1 METLNIKISNGTLDM
16 NQEKAKKS
24 RKKGKIPLTDNAIKV
39 LERRYLKKDEAGNPI
54 EKPKDM
60 FTRVAENIA
69 SADSV
74 YDNDADVKSVT
85 AEFYTIMTKLEFLP
99 NSPTLFNAG
108 RELQELSACFVLPI
122 EDSMDSIFEAIKS
135 TALIHK
141 SGGGTGFSFSRIRPK
156 NDVVRTTKGVSSGP
170 ISFMTVFDAATETIK
185 QGGTRRGANMAI
197 LRVDHPDIME
207 FVTCK
212 EDNDRLNNFNISVG
226 ITEEFMKAVSGNK
239 EFDLLNPRT
248 KEIVES
254 LNAKKVFDK
263 IAEMAW
269 KNGEPGIV
277 FLDRL
282 NKDNPT
288 PKIGEIEST
297 NPCIAGD
304 TWIHTES
311 GPIQAINLIG
321 EQFRARVN
329 GQDFITGRDGVF
341 KTANKQIFKLRT
353 TEGYQ
358 LRLTEDHPVRYVS
371 KISRNKTEVEW
382 RKAGELKKGDML
394 LLNDHRMNADW
405 PGAHNWDEGY
415 LVGLL
420 IGDGTLKKD
429 KAILSVWEEGSEKG
443 VMECAK
449 RAAKTLPHRSDF
461 NGWIKVK
468 GRKEHRMA
476 LGYLKRLVLEMGM
489 SPGNKTITPTMEM
502 SSSDFYRGFLR
513 GFFDADGS
521 VQGHRNKGVSVR
533 LSQSDL
539 QRLEVVQRMLLR
551 LGIVSNLYRNRKPA
565 KETMLPDGKGGHSPY
580 RTKPQHE
587 LVISK
592 ENLKRFNDLIGFSH
606 TVKAEKLGRMLHDYN
621 REIYRERFVARVES
635 ISPEDKEDVFDVQV
649 PGINIFDA
657 NGMQVHN
664 CGEQPLLPYESCN
677 LGSINLSMMITDGE
691 IDWDKLEGMVD
702 TAVHFLDNVI
712 TMNKFPLE
720 KIKEMTEANRKI
732 GLGVMGF
739 ADMLIQLGIP
749 YNSNEAIECAEKVMS
764 FIHEKAWDKSAEL
777 GKSRGPFPNFKDS
790 IFNVK
795 GQRKMRNATTTTI
808 APTGSIG
815 IIAGC
820 SGGIEP
826 LFAISFIR
834 ANVLNDEQLVTVNP
848 MFEKVAK
855 EMGFY
860 SEELMMKIAKK
871 GSVQGMDEVPKD
883 VQRVF
888 VTAHDITPE
897 WHIRMQAAFQKY
909 VDNAVSKTVN
919 FPNSAT
925 TRDIKKVYQLAYELG
940 CKGVTVYRDGSREK
954 QVLNIGSV
962 KAKQQTVIKP
972 RPRPM
977 AMQGTTMRVETG
989 CGKLYVTINEDD
1001 QGLFEIFAQ
1010 MGKSGG
1016 CAMSQSEAISRLIS
1030 LALRAGVDTDAILK
1044 QLHGIRC
1051 PAPLL
1056 AKGGVV
1062 LSCPDAMSK
1071 AIERHIKQKR
1081 DVGEEDIIEQATTL
1095 DNFIDKKDKGNV
1107 VGVCPD
1113 CGGPLIFEEG
1123 CSKCL
1128 NPGCGYTK
1136 CG

>member
-1 METLNIKISNGTLDM
+1 METLNIKISNGTLEM
-16 NQEKAKKS
+16 NGEKTGKSKKKS
-24 RKKGKIPLTDNAIKV
+24 NLQLTDNAIKV
-39 LERRYLKKDEAGNPI
+39 LERRYLKKNEKGKPT
-54 EKPKDM
+54 EKPEDM
-60 FTRVAENIA
+60 FHRVAKNIA
-69 SADSV
+69 SADTV
-74 YDNDADVKSVT
+74 YDKDADVKSVE
-85 AEFYTIMTKLEFLP
+85 AEFYDVMTKLEFLP

-122 EDSMDSIFEAIKS
+122 EDSMDSIFEAIKH

-197 LRVDHPDIME
+197 LRVDHPDILE
-207 FVTCK
+207 FITCK
-212 EDNDRLNNFNISVG
+212 EDNDKLNNFNISVG
-226 ITEEFMKAVSGNK
+226 ITEEFMKAVSNGK
-239 EFDLLNPRT
+239 DYDLLNPRT
-248 KEIVES
+248 KEIVER
-254 LNAKKVFDK
+254 LNAKNVFDK

-282 NKDNPT
+282 NRDNPT
-288 PKIGEIEST
+288 PKQGEIEST
-297 NPCIAGD
+297 NP
-304 TWIHTES
+304 
-311 GPIQAINLIG
+311 
-321 EQFRARVN
+321 
-329 GQDFITGRDGVF
+329 
-341 KTANKQIFKLRT
+341 
-353 TEGYQ
+353 
-358 LRLTEDHPVRYVS
+358 
-371 KISRNKTEVEW
+371 
-382 RKAGELKKGDML
+382 
-394 LLNDHRMNADW
+394 
-405 PGAHNWDEGY
+405 
-415 LVGLL
+415 
-420 IGDGTLKKD
+420 
-429 KAILSVWEEGSEKG
+429 
-443 VMECAK
+443 
-449 RAAKTLPHRSDF
+449 
-461 NGWIKVK
+461 
-468 GRKEHRMA
+468 
-476 LGYLKRLVLEMGM
+476 
-489 SPGNKTITPTMEM
+489 
-502 SSSDFYRGFLR
+502 
-513 GFFDADGS
+513 
-521 VQGHRNKGVSVR
+521 
-533 LSQSDL
+533 
-539 QRLEVVQRMLLR
+539 
-551 LGIVSNLYRNRKPA
+551 
-565 KETMLPDGKGGHSPY
+565 
-580 RTKPQHE
+580 
-587 LVISK
+587 
-592 ENLKRFNDLIGFSH
+592 
-606 TVKAEKLGRMLHDYN
+606 
-621 REIYRERFVARVES
+621 
-635 ISPEDKEDVFDVQV
+635 
-649 PGINIFDA
+649 
-657 NGMQVHN
+657 

-677 LGSINLSMMITDGE
+677 LGSINLSKIVSDGH
-691 IDWDKLEGMVD
+691 IDWEKLEGTVRC
-702 TAVHFLDNVI
+702 AVHFLDNVI
-712 TMNKFPLE
+712 TMNKFPLD

-739 ADMLIQLGIP
+739 ADLLIMLGIS
-749 YNSNEAIECAEKVMS
+749 YNSNEAIETAEKLMS
-764 FIHEKAWDKSAEL
+764 FIQEKARNMSYELAE
-777 GKSRGPFPNFKDS
+777 SRGTFPNFEDS
-790 IFNVK
+790 IYNVP
-795 GQRKMRNATTTTI
+795 GQRKIRNATTTTI

-826 LFAISFIR
+826 LFGISYIR

-855 EMGFY
+855 ELGFY

-871 GSVQGMDEVPKD
+871 GSVSGMEDVPKE

-925 TRDIKKVYQLAYELG
+925 TKDIKKVYQLADELG
-940 CKGVTVYRDGSREK
+940 CKGVTVYRDGSRDK

-962 KAKQQTVIKP
+962 KAKALPAIKP

-977 AMQGTTMRVETG
+977 MMQGTTMRVETG

-1044 QLHGIRC
+1044 QLRGIRC

-1071 AIERHIKQKR
+1071 AIDRHIKRKR
-1081 DVGEEDIIEQATTL
+1081 DVGEEEIIEQATTL
-1095 DNFIDKKDKGNV
+1095 DNFIDKSEGRNV

-1123 CSKCL
+1123 CSKCF
-1128 NPGCGYTK
+1128 NPSCGYTK

>member
-1 METLNIKISNGTLDM
+1 METLNIKISNGNLDM
-16 NQEKAKKS
+16 NGENTAKSKKKS
-24 RKKGKIPLTDNAIKV
+24 KIALNENSIKV
-39 LERRYLKKDEAGNPI
+39 LERRYLKKNESGKPI
-54 EKPKDM
+54 EKPIDM
-60 FTRVAENIA
+60 FHRVAANIA
-69 SADSV
+69 SADAV
-74 YDNDADVKSVT
+74 YDKSADVKSVET
-85 AEFYTIMTKLEFLP
+85 EFFDIMTKLEFLP

-122 EDSMDSIFEAIKS
+122 EDSMNSIFEAIKN

-197 LRVDHPDIME
+197 LRVDHPDIMD
-207 FVTCK
+207 FITCK
-212 EDNDRLNNFNISVG
+212 EDNDKLNNFNISVG
-226 ITEEFMKAVSGNK
+226 ITEDFMQAVANNSDFK
-239 EFDLLNPRT
+239 LLNPRT
-248 KEIVES
+248 KELVEE
-254 LNAKKVFDK
+254 LNARKVFDK

-282 NKDNPT
+282 NRDNPT
-288 PKIGEIEST
+288 PKLGEIEST
-297 NPCIAGD
+297 NP
-304 TWIHTES
+304 
-311 GPIQAINLIG
+311 
-321 EQFRARVN
+321 
-329 GQDFITGRDGVF
+329 
-341 KTANKQIFKLRT
+341 
-353 TEGYQ
+353 
-358 LRLTEDHPVRYVS
+358 
-371 KISRNKTEVEW
+371 
-382 RKAGELKKGDML
+382 
-394 LLNDHRMNADW
+394 
-405 PGAHNWDEGY
+405 
-415 LVGLL
+415 
-420 IGDGTLKKD
+420 
-429 KAILSVWEEGSEKG
+429 
-443 VMECAK
+443 
-449 RAAKTLPHRSDF
+449 
-461 NGWIKVK
+461 
-468 GRKEHRMA
+468 
-476 LGYLKRLVLEMGM
+476 
-489 SPGNKTITPTMEM
+489 
-502 SSSDFYRGFLR
+502 
-513 GFFDADGS
+513 
-521 VQGHRNKGVSVR
+521 
-533 LSQSDL
+533 
-539 QRLEVVQRMLLR
+539 
-551 LGIVSNLYRNRKPA
+551 
-565 KETMLPDGKGGHSPY
+565 
-580 RTKPQHE
+580 
-587 LVISK
+587 
-592 ENLKRFNDLIGFSH
+592 
-606 TVKAEKLGRMLHDYN
+606 
-621 REIYRERFVARVES
+621 
-635 ISPEDKEDVFDVQV
+635 
-649 PGINIFDA
+649 
-657 NGMQVHN
+657 

-677 LGSINLSMMITDGE
+677 LGSINLSKMVKSGD
-691 IDWDKLEGMVD
+691 IDWPKLEKTVK

-712 TMNKFPLE
+712 TMNKFPLD
-720 KIKEMTEANRKI
+720 KIREMTEANRKI

-739 ADMLIQLGIP
+739 ADMLIKLGIS
-749 YNSNEAIECAEKVMS
+749 YNSNEAIETAEKVMS
-764 FIHEKAWDKSAEL
+764 FIQKKARNVSAEL
-777 GKSRGPFPNFKDS
+777 ADLRGSFPTFEDS
-790 IFNVK
+790 IYNVP
-795 GQRKMRNATTTTI
+795 GQRKLRNATTTTI

-826 LFAISFIR
+826 LFAISYVR

-855 EMGFY
+855 ELGFF

-871 GSVQGMDEVPKD
+871 GSIRGMEEVPKE
-883 VQRVF
+883 VQEFF
-888 VTAHDITPE
+888 VCAHDITPE

-919 FPNSAT
+919 FPHSAT
-925 TRDIKKVYQLAYELG
+925 TKDIKKVYELAYELG
-940 CKGVTVYRDGSREK
+940 CKGVTVYRDGSRDK

-962 KAKQQTVIKP
+962 KGKVQPVIKP
-972 RPRPM
+972 RPRPPM
-977 AMQGTTMRVETG
+977 MQGTTMRVETG

-1044 QLHGIRC
+1044 QLRGIRC

-1071 AIERHIKQKR
+1071 AIDKHIKRKR
-1081 DVGEEDIIEQATTL
+1081 DIGEEDIIEKATTL
-1095 DNFIDKKDKGNV
+1095 DNFIDKSDGRNV